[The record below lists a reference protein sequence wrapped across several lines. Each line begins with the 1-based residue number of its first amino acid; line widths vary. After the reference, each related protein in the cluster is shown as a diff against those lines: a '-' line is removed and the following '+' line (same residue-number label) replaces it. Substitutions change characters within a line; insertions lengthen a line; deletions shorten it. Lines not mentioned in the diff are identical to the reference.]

1 MEKVRDATHDLSIPE
16 YGILA
21 SLNPGETV
29 DVEFEAAHT
38 HVYTFY
44 CVEFCS
50 PLHLEMVGFLEIE
63 PA

>member
-1 MEKVRDATHDLSIPE
+1 M
-16 YGILA
+16 A

-29 DVEFEAAHT
+29 DVEFEAT
-38 HVYTFY
+38 HPGVYAFY